1 MILSRNH
8 FCHIGIRAV
17 CLTSPIEICVEE
29 GESGRKGCTRA
40 FGIHGLILYRIDDH
54 NPDGAQNV
62 RRVFRGGTCVAHGCE
77 SVLRA
82 SARAM
87 HVFMSREV
95 HLMIRFV
102 MQIRAEVFLRR
113 VSRMCPGSPIAVIGM
128 LSAASGN
135 RGGRPGRPHSQ
146 GGGSATA

>member
-1 MILSRNH
+1 MILSRDR
-8 FCHIGIRAV
+8 FCHIGTVAV
-17 CLTSPIEICVEE
+17 RLTSPIEICVGQ

-62 RRVFRGGTCVAHGCE
+62 RRVFRGGTCVAHGCG

-82 SARAM
+82 SACAM
-87 HVFMSREV
+87 HVCMSREA
-95 HLMIRFV
+95 HLMIRVV

-113 VSRMCPGSPIAVIGM
+113 VSRMCPSLPIASIGSCP
-128 LSAASGN
+128 L
-135 RGGRPGRPHSQ
+135 RPAIAVGAPGALTPG